1 MREFRIS
8 GQKVLVAPGWQI
20 SYKLNQRTTLSMTV
34 VDLQELDSIDEGDS
48 VEVYNNSE
56 LIFSGIVYSKREYE
70 GMREVVFY
78 DLQVTD
84 NSALA
89 DKRLIVGVAENMK
102 AGDIVREKILPV
114 LAEEGVTAGEI
125 QDGVV
130 ISKAVFNYIYCNN
143 ALDYLKDITGF
154 NWQID
159 KHRKL
164 NFFSRETN
172 ISPFVLS
179 DTVPHSGFEKI
190 SSMENYRNRQYIRGS
205 QGETA
210 VQQKEKP
217 TPKPDGQ
224 SRSFILRFPVAK
236 RPDIFIKGVQVP
248 DSQIGVNGI
257 DQNKKWYF
265 SYNSNTITQDNSETP
280 LSPTDTLEVTYI
292 GLRNIMVI
300 LENTAGISDRKSKES
315 GTSGIYEHMINESS
329 IKSSAQALQYGQGI
343 LQKYGEVNDKIS
355 FSTIMQ
361 GLEAGQLLKVVK
373 PLFKIDD
380 YFLIESVNVSAFN
393 QDEVEYQV
401 TALDGASL
409 GGWEQFFKDIIKES
423 KDYAISEDEIIV
435 TVQSFDEVEIITSQ
449 MGIKVFNTLYPSDIL
464 YPSNTLYPNGN
475 VISSEVLYD

>member
-179 DTVPHSGFEKI
+179 DTVPHSGFEKT
-190 SSMENYRNRQYIRGS
+190 SNMENYRNRQYIRGS
-205 QGETA
+205 HGETA

-224 SRSFILRFPVAK
+224 SRNFILRFPVAK
-236 RPDIFIKGVQVP
+236 KPTIYINNVQVP
-248 DSQIGVNGI
+248 ESQVGVNGI
-257 DQNKKWYF
+257 DQGKKWYF
-265 SYNSNTITQDNSETP
+265 SYNSNTISQDNSQTP
-280 LSPTDTLEVTYI
+280 LSTTDVLEITYI
-292 GLRNIMVI
+292 GLRNIMMI
-300 LENTAGISDRKSKES
+300 LENTSGISDRKAKES
-315 GTSGIYEHMINESS
+315 GTSGIYENMINESS

-343 LQKYGEVNDKIS
+343 LQKYGEINDKIS
-355 FSTIMQ
+355 FSTIIP
-361 GLEAGQLLKVVK
+361 GLEAGQLLRVVK

-380 YFLIESVNVSAFN
+380 YFLIESVNISAFS
-393 QDEVEYQV
+393 QDEIEYQV

-409 GGWEQFFKDIIKES
+409 GGWERFFKNII
-423 KDYAISEDEIIV
+423 DAGRDFAISEDEVIV
-435 TVQSFDEVEIITSQ
+435 TVQSFNETEMLTSQ
-449 MGIKVFNTLYPSDIL
+449 IEVKTFNVLYPSDNL
-464 YPSNTLYPNGN
+464 YVSNSLYPNN
-475 VISSEVLYD
+475 IVSNMEVLYD